1 MQARN
6 GGITE
11 QLIGSLISATDVE
24 DGDIAFGDNEI
35 NYLKVK
41 NFDDRKIESARDKD
55 IIEIVLEAKDSYG
68 NITQKTISIT
78 FTDTQVKERTKAF
91 GKIRFISEK
100 YYGKNKAGGLME
112 NSRWLNDPEFN
123 SLLRQAL
130 AMSPYHYTS
139 QWQIHRCHI
148 LWYTRF
154 PAILLW
160 YICDNQCKQF
170 CRI

>member
-1 MQARN
+1 MHFGEHEPTIEADDMFFSIKQARN

-68 NITQKTISIT
+68 NITQKDYIHHI
-78 FTDTQVKERTKAF
+78 
-91 GKIRFISEK
+91 
-100 YYGKNKAGGLME
+100 YGYQGQGE
-112 NSRWLNDPEFN
+112 NQ
-123 SLLRQAL
+123 SL
-130 AMSPYHYTS
+130 
-139 QWQIHRCHI
+139 WK
-148 LWYTRF
+148 
-154 PAILLW
+154 
-160 YICDNQCKQF
+160 D
-170 CRI
+170 

>member
-1 MQARN
+1 MFFSIKQARN

-68 NITQKTISIT
+68 ISRKRLYPSHLQILRSRREP
-78 FTDTQVKERTKAF
+78 KPLERLD
-91 GKIRFISEK
+91 S
-100 YYGKNKAGGLME
+100 
-112 NSRWLNDPEFN
+112 
-123 SLLRQAL
+123 
-130 AMSPYHYTS
+130 
-139 QWQIHRCHI
+139 
-148 LWYTRF
+148 
-154 PAILLW
+154 
-160 YICDNQCKQF
+160 
-170 CRI
+170 

>member
-1 MQARN
+1 MYALWEHEPTIEADDMFFSIKQARN

-78 FTDTQVKERTKAF
+78 LQILRSRREPKPLERLD
-91 GKIRFISEK
+91 S
-100 YYGKNKAGGLME
+100 
-112 NSRWLNDPEFN
+112 
-123 SLLRQAL
+123 
-130 AMSPYHYTS
+130 
-139 QWQIHRCHI
+139 
-148 LWYTRF
+148 
-154 PAILLW
+154 
-160 YICDNQCKQF
+160 
-170 CRI
+170 